1 MIIKHTQFECNKAK
15 FRCQKSIL
23 FFSTNKRNHKFKI
36 TFKLQVTRKKE
47 TQICN
52 AHCFFLIHINLNM
65 KR

>member
-1 MIIKHTQFECNKAK
+1 MIIEHTQFECNKAK

-36 TFKLQVTRKKE
+36 TSKFFTRKKE
-47 TQICN
+47 TQIRN
-52 AHCFFLIHINLNM
+52 EHCFFLIQINLNM